1 MNQRFANTAVEV
13 NMIHKLRNIFYYK
26 SKKLEFEFGK
36 NIGCNHF
43 KLLQRSYASALEATT
58 LIFDKQLQ

>member
-1 MNQRFANTAVEV
+1 MNKIDE
-13 NMIHKLRNIFYYK
+13 
-26 SKKLEFEFGK
+26 LEFEFGK

-43 KLLQRSYASALEATT
+43 KLLQRSYASALKATT